1 MNMKATYYI
10 VLASLVMSF
19 GCVSKKK
26 FDDLNVKK
34 SGLEVDKAELEEEVK
49 LTDAE
54 NQRLITSLDESN
66 LQLAELVNDTTELGS
81 LYRDLIKQY
90 TELSHMS
97 AADTKQLSKQLDKVG
112 QLSKELSKKD
122 AQLAKDSEE
131 IEKLRVDL
139 ELREQRVNELENIV
153 AQLENAS
160 QALKDKISTA
170 LLGFKENDLTVEI
183 KDGKI
188 YVSLAEDLL
197 FKSGSYSIDQKGVG
211 ALKKISEVLKDQKD
225 ITVVV
230 EGHTDDVPYRP
241 GEVIKDNWDLSVLR
255 ATSIVKELTKAG
267 MKPSMVA
274 ASGRGEFVPKVVGE
288 TKEIRAKNRR
298 TEIIISPNLGELF
311 QLLEQDK

>member
-1 MNMKATYYI
+1 MKATYFI
-10 VLASLVMSF
+10 GLVSLVMSF

-26 FDDLNVKK
+26 YDDLNVKK
-34 SGLEVDKAELEEEVK
+34 SSLEVDKAELQEEVK
-49 LTDAE
+49 LSDAE
-54 NQRLITSLDESN
+54 NQRLISALDEAN
-66 LQLAELVNDTTELGS
+66 LQVAELENDTTELS
-81 LYRDLIKQY
+81 LLYKDLIKQY
-90 TELSHMS
+90 TELSQMS
-97 AADTKQLSKQLDKVG
+97 AADAQQLSKQLDRVG
-112 QLSKELSKKD
+112 QLSKELAKKD
-122 AQLAKDSEE
+122 AQLAHDSEE
-131 IEKLRVDL
+131 IEKLRVNL
-139 ELREQRVNELENIV
+139 EAREQRVEELESLV
-153 AQLENAS
+153 SQLENAS
-160 QALKDKISTA
+160 KALKDKISAA

-211 ALKKISEVLKDQKD
+211 ALQKLSNVLKDQKD

-230 EGHTDDVPYRP
+230 EGHTDNVPYRP

-274 ASGRGEFVPKVVGE
+274 ASGRGEFVPKVVGD

-311 QLLEQDK
+311 QLLEQEK

>member
-1 MNMKATYYI
+1 MKATYFI
-10 VLASLVMSF
+10 VIVSLVMSF

-26 FDDLNVKK
+26 YDELNVKK
-34 SGLEVDKAELEEEVK
+34 SGLEVDKAELQEEVK
-49 LTDAE
+49 LSDAE
-54 NQRLITSLDESN
+54 NQRLISSLDEAN
-66 LQLAELVNDTTELGS
+66 LQVAELVNDTTELSS

-90 TELSHMS
+90 TELSQMS
-97 AADTKQLSKQLDKVG
+97 AADAQQLSKQLDKVG
-112 QLSKELSKKD
+112 HLSKELAKKD
-122 AQLAKDSEE
+122 AQLVHDSEE
-131 IEKLRVDL
+131 IEKLRINL
-139 ELREQRVNELENIV
+139 EAREKRVEELESIV
-153 AQLENAS
+153 SQLENAS
-160 QALKDKISTA
+160 KALKEKISTA

-197 FKSGSYSIDQKGVG
+197 FKSGSYSIDQKGVS
-211 ALKKISEVLKDQKD
+211 ALQKISNVLKEQKD

-267 MKPSMVA
+267 MRPSMVA
-274 ASGRGEFVPKVVGE
+274 ASGRGEFVPKVVGD

-311 QLLEQDK
+311 QLLEQEK

>member
-1 MNMKATYYI
+1 MKATYFI
-10 VLASLVMSF
+10 VVVSLVMSF

-26 FDDLNVKK
+26 YDDLNVKK
-34 SGLEVDKAELEEEVK
+34 SGLEVDKAELQEEVK
-49 LTDAE
+49 LSDAE
-54 NQRLITSLDESN
+54 NQRLISALDEAN
-66 LQLAELVNDTTELGS
+66 LQVAELVNDTTELS
-81 LYRDLIKQY
+81 VLYKDLIKQY
-90 TELSHMS
+90 TQLSQMS
-97 AADTKQLSKQLDKVG
+97 AADAQQLSQQLDKVG
-112 QLSKELSKKD
+112 QLSKELAKKD
-122 AQLAKDSEE
+122 AQLAHDSEE
-131 IEKLRVDL
+131 IEKLRVNL
-139 ELREQRVNELENIV
+139 EAREKRVQELESLV

-160 QALKDKISTA
+160 KSLKDKISAA

-197 FKSGSYSIDQKGVG
+197 FKSGSYSIDQKGVS

-274 ASGRGEFVPKVVGE
+274 ASGRGEFVPKVIGD

-311 QLLEQDK
+311 QLLEQEQ

>member
-1 MNMKATYYI
+1 MKATYFIGI
-10 VLASLVMSF
+10 VSLIMSF

-26 FDDLNVKK
+26 YDDLNVKK
-34 SGLEVDKAELEEEVK
+34 SGLEVDKAELEEEVR
-49 LTDAE
+49 LSDGE
-54 NQRLITSLDESN
+54 NQRLISALDDAN
-66 LQLAELVNDTTELGS
+66 LQVAELVNDTTELS
-81 LYRDLIKQY
+81 LLYKDLIKQY
-90 TELSHMS
+90 TELSQMS
-97 AADTKQLSKQLDKVG
+97 AADAQQLSKQLDKVG
-112 QLSKELSKKD
+112 HLSKELAKKD
-122 AQLAKDSEE
+122 AQLAHDSEE
-131 IEKLRVDL
+131 IEKLRVNL
-139 ELREQRVNELENIV
+139 EAREKRVEELESIV
-153 AQLENAS
+153 SQLENAS
-160 QALKDKISTA
+160 KALKDKISTA

-197 FKSGSYSIDQKGVG
+197 FKSGSYSIDQKGVN
-211 ALKKISEVLKDQKD
+211 ALQKISNVLKEQKD

-241 GEVIKDNWDLSVLR
+241 GDVIKDNWDLSVLR

-274 ASGRGEFVPKVVGE
+274 ASGRGEFVPKVVGD

-311 QLLEQDK
+311 QLLEQEK